1 MLTKHIVFASVAVLS
16 LGFSALA
23 VAGTPAP
30 TCGGNPFR
38 PAHQCCY
45 ANQEYSL
52 GSRVNQAGVVMRCD
66 APNPTYQKTAHFSK
80 AK

>member
-1 MLTKHIVFASVAVLS
+1 MLTKNIVFASVTVLS

-38 PAHQCCY
+38 PANQCCY
-45 ANQEYSL
+45 ANQEYSI

-66 APNPTYQKTAHFSK
+66 APKAFEKTAHFAK